1 MRPSGLPK
9 VMPVANRPARWLR
22 YRDREA
28 PRVDDHS
35 EHEHPEP
42 VGPGSSFPRRIALP
56 HGGHVTIR
64 SIRRDDVGAL
74 RELYDGL
81 SPEDRERRFFSA
93 YRPSTAIL
101 ERWATV
107 AERGGARLVA
117 VLDSGRIVGE
127 AGYELLDDGDGDL
140 DITVAKEARGW
151 VGPYLL
157 DALIDL
163 AAERG
168 VPDLEADVLLG
179 NRQMLAL
186 ARSRGYVVLS
196 HDEPGVVRL
205 AMGTRNHPADWPGPR
220 HGPRVLVESR
230 AGRWTAEEVAHH
242 AGMQAVVCPGP
253 AIDACAAC
261 VRHAGNG
268 CALVQGAD
276 VLVVVV
282 PAGAVPDLDLID
294 AHRAVHPGLA
304 CFVQPV
310 AGELPPD
317 ALAALPPEVG
327 VLPAE
332 PHDAVLA
339 LAAAIEHD
347 VTLPHRDPST

>member
-1 MRPSGLPK
+1 M
-9 VMPVANRPARWLR
+9 
-22 YRDREA
+22 
-28 PRVDDHS
+28 
-35 EHEHPEP
+35 
-42 VGPGSSFPRRIALP
+42 
-56 HGGHVTIR
+56 
-64 SIRRDDVGAL
+64 
-74 RELYDGL
+74 
-81 SPEDRERRFFSA
+81 
-93 YRPSTAIL
+93 L

-107 AERGGARLVA
+107 AERGGSRLVA

-140 DITVAKEARGW
+140 DITVAKDARGW

-157 DALIDL
+157 DALVDL

-186 ARSRGYVVLS
+186 ARSRGYVVLG
-196 HDEPGVVRL
+196 HEEPGVVRL

-230 AGRWTAEEVAHH
+230 AGRWTGEAVAHH

-253 AIDACAAC
+253 AVATCDGCT
-261 VRHAGNG
+261 RHAGDG
-268 CALVQGAD
+268 CALVEGAD

-282 PAGAVPDLDLID
+282 PVGEVPDAELIE
-294 AHRAVHPGLA
+294 AHRAVHPGLT

-310 AGELPPD
+310 AGELLP
-317 ALAALPPEVG
+317 AVAAALPDDVG

-347 VTLPHRDPST
+347 VALPRRRDPSPGA